1 MILIFLIHPKQISSR
16 VQSSVCSIAGG
27 LITPLELEYKI
38 VVLELLESTEP
49 GPETP
54 SVLDFRLMLFNR
66 EAAGAVLVAVDDQL
80 FWLALFERR
89 EGFLDI
95 VLMLEVL
102 SGCER
107 LERREGK
114 DTE

>member
-1 MILIFLIHPKQISSR
+1 MI
-16 VQSSVCSIAGG
+16 VM
-27 LITPLELEYKI
+27 
-38 VVLELLESTEP
+38 LELLESSTEP

-54 SVLDFRLMLFNR
+54 SLLLDFRLTLFINR
-66 EAAGAVLVAVDDQL
+66 EAAGAVLAVDDL
-80 FWLALFERR
+80 FFWLALFERR
-89 EGFLDI
+89 EGFLDM

-107 LERREGK
+107 LERGEGK